1 MGPEEWLGTVTTDGF
16 LTTVPVDRVDQTGAV
31 ARTFVAARA
40 RITPQSAAIWEEKHR
55 EKSVFVIKTRGTVSC
70 TPEAQKPILAK
81 AGHKLESKFASTAE
95 EARAFMNL
103 IRSRE
108 YKTRLTTKSLI
119 SLRQQHLN
127 EADLTTVTRNVRV
140 NLDFAFKRQIVSPRD
155 VDGLL
160 TADTAPWQTIEEFE
174 EAR

>member
-1 MGPEEWLGTVTTDGF
+1 MRRSLRDGR
-16 LTTVPVDRVDQTGAV
+16 PGC
-31 ARTFVAARA
+31 
-40 RITPQSAAIWEEKHR
+40 SK
-55 EKSVFVIKTRGTVSC
+55 VSC